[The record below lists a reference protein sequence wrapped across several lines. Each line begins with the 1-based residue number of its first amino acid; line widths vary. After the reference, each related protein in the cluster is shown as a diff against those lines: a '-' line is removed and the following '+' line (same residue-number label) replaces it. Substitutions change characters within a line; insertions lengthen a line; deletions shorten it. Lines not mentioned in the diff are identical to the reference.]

1 MRKLEV
7 YTDGSC
13 VPNPGVGGWGWVV
26 YEDLLSEPKVPIVV
40 SDYGGLKKTTNNQM
54 ELTAMAEFLES
65 CPKGIYANIYTDSEY
80 VLGGIVG
87 KNIKT
92 LTRVESTPQGW
103 MRGWCR
109 KLIKNDAPYTEGGY
123 WNKDVKNGYEWYCIH
138 QSLLKHA
145 KSGTILNFC
154 WVKGHSG
161 IEGNEEADRLSNLFR
176 EQR

>member
-1 MRKLEV
+1 MRKLEA

-13 VPNPGVGGWGWVV
+13 VPNPGVGGWGWVS
-26 YEDLLSEPKVPIVV
+26 YEKENNDFLQLTV

-65 CPKGIYANIYTDSEY
+65 CPKGVYVDIYTDSEY

-87 KNIKT
+87 KNIKS
-92 LTRVESTPQGW
+92 LTRVEKNPQGW
-103 MRGWCR
+103 MKKWCR
-109 KLIKNDAPYTEGGY
+109 KLISIDMPYTENGY
-123 WNKDVKNGYEWYCIH
+123 WNKEVKNGYEWYRIR

-145 KSGTILNFC
+145 LHGTVLNFC

-161 IEGNEEADRLSNLFR
+161 VEGNEEADRLSNLFR
-176 EQR
+176 ESL